1 MKTFYE
7 FITESLKELPLA
19 KMSLKAAHKDTK
31 AHDEKDIAKKSKLE
45 NQGRMIRLTMNKADK
60 SK

>member
-7 FITESLKELPLA
+7 FVTESLKELPLA

-31 AHDEKDIAKKSKLE
+31 AHGEKDIKKKTKLE
-45 NQGRMIRLTMNKADK
+45 NQGRMIRIAMDKADK

>member
-7 FITESLKELPLA
+7 FITESLKELPLT

-31 AHDEKDIAKKSKLE
+31 AHAEKDIKKKTKLE
-45 NQGRMIRLTMNKADK
+45 NQGRMIRIAMDKVDK